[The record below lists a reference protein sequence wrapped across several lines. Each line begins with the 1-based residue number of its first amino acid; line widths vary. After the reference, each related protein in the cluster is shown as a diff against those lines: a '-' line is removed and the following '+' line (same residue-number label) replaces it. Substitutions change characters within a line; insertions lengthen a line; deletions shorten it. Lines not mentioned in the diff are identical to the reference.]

1 MAHLPQTMR
10 AVVLRGQGFD
20 NLALEDVPLPRPGP
34 NQALV
39 RVDAAG
45 ICASL
50 VKMIAQGN
58 DHTFLYGW
66 DLSQFPSILGDEG
79 SVTLMELG
87 QNLQA
92 QNLQSKYTVGMRYV
106 VQPAVD
112 AIPVNHLERYRDNG
126 AGISKIACGY
136 TLPGHLAEYMLVP
149 EEVFAAKCL
158 IPIPDQTMALAHA
171 AIAEPISCCVSGQFH
186 HMHLQ
191 QEALTKPRKAVAG
204 LKRGGTTVVIGL
216 GSMGRMH
223 VDVALAQGIA
233 NLVASDPMASRRD
246 CALSDFAAKASA
258 NNCQLK
264 VVHPDD
270 LAAEIHI
277 STGGRGADDL
287 IIAVGHPKVIEA
299 SVPLLGKGGVANFF
313 GGLKHGQEFVSLNAN
328 RIHYDETVI
337 TGSSGGTA
345 WDIAQTLTWISDGQ
359 LDPSR
364 HIAKIGGLQHAIE
377 MINDVR
383 EQRLDGK
390 AVLYPHQ
397 HLEAAFEV
405 PEWTAQDETALL
417 TGAH

>member
-1 MAHLPQTMR
+1 MSLLHLPQTMR

-58 DHTFLYGW
+58 DHTYLYGW
-66 DLSQFPSILGDEG
+66 DLAQFPSILGDEG
-79 SVTLMELG
+79 SVTLVELG
-87 QNLQA
+87 QNLRDRYH
-92 QNLQSKYTVGMRYV
+92 LGTRYV

-112 AIPVNHLERYRDNG
+112 AGPINHLERYRNNG
-126 AGISKIACGY
+126 AGVRKIACGY
-136 TLPGHLAEYMLVP
+136 TLPGHLAEYMLIP

-158 IPIPDQTMALAHA
+158 VPIPNQAMPLAHA
-171 AIAEPISCCVSGQFH
+171 AISEPISCCVSGQFH
-186 HMHLQ
+186 HVHLRQ
-191 QEALTKPRKAVAG
+191 TALTEPRKASSG
-204 LKRGGTTVVIGL
+204 LKPDGTTLIVGL
-216 GSMGRMH
+216 GSMGMMH

-233 NLVASDPMASRRD
+233 NLVASDPVASRRD
-246 CALSDFAAKASA
+246 RTLSNFAARAKA
-258 NNCQLK
+258 NNCTLN

-270 LAAEIHI
+270 LEKEIQ
-277 STGGRGADDL
+277 SVSGGQGADDL
-287 IIAVGHPKVIEA
+287 IVAVGHPKVIEA
-299 SVPLLGKGGVANFF
+299 SVLLLGKGGVANFF
-313 GGLKHGQEFVSLNAN
+313 GGLKHGQEFVSMNAN
-328 RIHYDETVI
+328 RIHYDETII

-345 WDIAQTLTWISDGQ
+345 WDIAQTLAWISHGQ
-359 LDPSR
+359 IDPSR

-397 HLEAAFEV
+397 QIETAFEV
-405 PEWTAQDETALL
+405 DAWTAQNEATLL
-417 TGAH
+417 AGAG